1 MKHTEYL
8 KYFNPEEYLF
18 NDVSKRFH
26 EDGYL
31 TAFDFFC
38 IVIWKANRAKS
49 KIADRLLAPK
59 HGHKDLDSAVKALTS
74 AIHSEKEPKGRLL
87 IMMNKEKWETR
98 LPKWEFRLPM
108 ASAVLTVLYPD
119 EFTIYD
125 VRVCETLNDFKNL
138 QNKSRFE
145 DIWSGYEDFVKRVKS
160 AASEQ
165 PTLRNKDRWLWG
177 KSFAEQLE
185 KDIEKQFFTPG

>member
-8 KYFNPEEYLF
+8 KYYNREEYLF

-49 KIADRLLAPK
+49 KIADRLLAQEP
-59 HGHKDLDSAVKALTS
+59 KDLDSAVKALTS
-74 AIHSEKEPKGRLL
+74 AIHSEKEPKRRLQI
-87 IMMNKEKWETR
+87 IMDKDKW
-98 LPKWEFRLPM
+98 KFRLPM

-125 VRVCETLNDFKNL
+125 VRVCETLNEFKDL
-138 QNKSRFE
+138 QSKTRF
-145 DIWSGYEDFVKRVKS
+145 DDVWSGYQDFVKRVKS
-160 AASEQ
+160 EASEQ
-165 PTLRNKDRWLWG
+165 PALRNKDRLLWG

-185 KDIEKQFFTPG
+185 KDIENKFLRHAEDSKSEE

>member
-1 MKHTEYL
+1 VKHKEYL
-8 KYFNPEEYLF
+8 KYYNREEYLF

-49 KIADRLLAPK
+49 KIADRLLAQEP
-59 HGHKDLDSAVKALTS
+59 KDLDSAVKALTS
-74 AIHSEKEPKGRLL
+74 AIYNAKEPKERLQI
-87 IMMNKEKWETR
+87 IMDKEKW
-98 LPKWEFRLPM
+98 KFRLPM

-125 VRVCETLNDFKNL
+125 VRVCETLNAFKDL
-138 QNKSRFE
+138 QNKTQFE
-145 DIWSGYEDFVKRVKS
+145 DVWSGYQDFVKRVKNE
-160 AASEQ
+160 ASEQ
-165 PTLRNKDRWLWG
+165 TTLRNKDRLLWG
-177 KSFAEQLE
+177 KSFASQLE
-185 KDIEKQFFTPG
+185 KDIENKFLHQADDSKSEE